1 MTISTIEAT
10 ENETAIE
17 TSIASKQP
25 VEKDHRK
32 SKGNKNGN
40 DIDICNTKMNCALNT
55 LLLFHNSIRF
65 N

>member
-1 MTISTIEAT
+1 MNISTIEAT
-10 ENETAIE
+10 KNETAKE
-17 TSIASKQP
+17 TSIESKQP

-40 DIDICNTKMNCALNT
+40 DIDICNTKMNCAKMT
-55 LLLFHNSIRF
+55 LLLFHNSIYF